1 MSAAWIDKPD
11 NPTMTSTQLRSA
23 DLYGA
28 VCAINFADMTMR
40 AAMSADFATFSP
52 VTTYEQ
58 LDEPSWLH
66 RESAA

>member
-1 MSAAWIDKPD
+1 VSAAWIDKPD
-11 NPTMTSTQLRSA
+11 DPPMTSTELRSD

-58 LDEPSWLH
+58 LGKPSWLQ
-66 RESAA
+66 RGSAA